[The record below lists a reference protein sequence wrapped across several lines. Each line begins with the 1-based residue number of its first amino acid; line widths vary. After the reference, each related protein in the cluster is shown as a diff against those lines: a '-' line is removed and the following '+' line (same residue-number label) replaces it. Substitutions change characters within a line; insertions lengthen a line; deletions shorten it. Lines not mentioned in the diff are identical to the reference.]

1 MALTVRTP
9 EEDEL
14 AAWFGVNATAFGYDL
29 PVERVERSMRL
40 TTRERL
46 LGAWEDG
53 LCVGSAGTFVFE
65 MSMPGEALPCAGV
78 TWVGV
83 LPTHRRRGVLTAL
96 MGAQLR
102 QIREHGEPIAML
114 WASEAPIY
122 GRFGYG
128 LAVQQIE
135 SMTLERVYGRLRG
148 HPEARGQCRLV
159 SRTEA
164 LAAWPGVWDAV
175 RTQRAGLHARSAAW
189 WEEHVLPEKPR
200 EEAGA
205 SPPFLV
211 SLEEG
216 GQTIGYAA
224 YRVKRAD
231 LPGGLPGSTLEVLEL
246 AAVDGGAEAALW
258 EYVLGV
264 DLVATVTAEQRPL
277 DETLYHLL
285 EDPRR
290 LVRRMVDALFCR
302 VMDPVRAL
310 EGRRYAAEG
319 RVVLEV
325 VDDFG
330 GYAAGRF
337 ALECGPDGGRC
348 VPTSAEPDLVLDA
361 ETLGALLPGQ
371 ASALA
376 LWRAGRIAGD
386 AAAVAQA
393 ERLFRWFPEP
403 WAPEVW

>member
-1 MALTVRTP
+1 
-9 EEDEL
+9 
-14 AAWFGVNATAFGYDL
+14 
-29 PVERVERSMRL
+29 MRL
-40 TTRERL
+40 AERERL

-53 LCVGSAGTFVFE
+53 VCVGTAGAFAFE
-65 MSMPGEALPCAGV
+65 MSLPGGALPCAGV

-96 MGAQLR
+96 MGAQLA
-102 QIREHGEPIAML
+102 QVREWGEPIAML

-128 LAVQQIE
+128 LAVQQVE

-148 HPEARGQCRLV
+148 HAGARGRCRLV
-159 SRTEA
+159 TREEA
-164 LAAWPGVWDAV
+164 LATWPAVWDAV
-175 RTQRAGLHARSAAW
+175 RRQRAGMHTRSAAW

-200 EEAGA
+200 EAAGA

-211 SLEEG
+211 SLEEEG
-216 GQTIGYAA
+216 TTIGYVV

-231 LPGGLPGSTLEVLEL
+231 LPGGLPGSTLEVQEL
-246 AAVDGGAEAALW
+246 AGVDGGAEAALW

-264 DLVATVTAEQRPL
+264 DLVATVTADQRPL

-302 VMDPVRAL
+302 VMDPARAL

-319 RVVLEV
+319 RIVLDV

-337 ALECGPDGGRC
+337 ALEAGPEGGRC
-348 VPTSAEPDLVLDA
+348 RASGEAAELTLDA

-376 LWRAGRIAGD
+376 LWRAGRIEGD
-386 AAAVAQA
+386 AAAVAKA

-403 WAPEVW
+403 WAPEIW

>member
-1 MALTVRTP
+1 MAFDVLIP
-9 EEDEL
+9 EPGEL
-14 AAWFGVNATAFGYDL
+14 EELFAVNSFSFGMPPSA
-29 PVERVERSMRL
+29 ERVELSLKL
-40 TTRERL
+40 TDRERL
-46 LGAWEDG
+46 LGAWADG
-53 LCVGSAGTFVFE
+53 RCVGSAGAFTFELSV
-65 MSMPGEALPCAGV
+65 PGASLPCGGV

-83 LPTHRRRGVLTAL
+83 APTHRRRGVLTAL
-96 MGAQLR
+96 MTAQLA
-102 QIREHGEPIAML
+102 QIRERGEAIAAL

-128 LAVQQIE
+128 LAMQQYE
-135 SMTLERVYGRLRG
+135 EVRLARVHARLRS
-148 HPEARGQCRLV
+148 HPNARGRARLV
-159 SRTEA
+159 DRAEA
-164 LAAWPGVWDAV
+164 LAAWPAAWEAA
-175 RTQRAGLHARSAAW
+175 RAQRAGLHSRSAAW
-189 WEEHVLPEKPR
+189 WEIRVLPEQDRP
-200 EEAGA
+200 EAGW
-205 SPPFLV
+205 SPAFLV

-216 GQTIGYAA
+216 GETIGYVR
-224 YRVKRAD
+224 YRVKR
-231 LPGGLPGSTLEVLEL
+231 GWRHGLAAGELEVLEL
-246 AAVDGGAEAALW
+246 VGVDGGAEAALW